1 MSQHTALLPPALGCL
16 CEMDA
21 GWSAWHCGGSSG
33 STDPWSSWCRR
44 TSLENQ
50 PLLSPQPSHHS
61 KWTQFSGWRRY
72 YCSLCQEAGAHPSWG
87 WASFSFG
94 THTLLQLELRSAD
107 TPVTILK
114 KVVGGLSL
122 LRQHTIPSAQQAS
135 LMGGRHQD
143 FKVFLIDITE
153 EKWIGGVP
161 CASVG

>member
-1 MSQHTALLPPALGCL
+1 MQADLLGTAVAAQAPLTPGPA
-16 CEMDA
+16 DA
-21 GWSAWHCGGSSG
+21 GEPAWRTNLFSLQSQVITVNGHSFLGGG
-33 STDPWSSWCRR
+33 GT
-44 TSLENQ
+44 T
-50 PLLSPQPSHHS
+50 
-61 KWTQFSGWRRY
+61 
-72 YCSLCQEAGAHPSWG
+72 AHYVRKQGHIPVG
-87 WASFSFG
+87 GGPFSFV

-107 TPVTILK
+107 TPVTIPK

>member
-1 MSQHTALLPPALGCL
+1 MDTVFWVEEVLLLT
-16 CEMDA
+16 M
-21 GWSAWHCGGSSG
+21 SG
-33 STDPWSSWCRR
+33 SRG
-44 TSLENQ
+44 TSQLGVG
-50 PLLSPQPSHHS
+50 LFL
-61 KWTQFSGWRRY
+61 F
-72 YCSLCQEAGAHPSWG
+72 
-87 WASFSFG
+87 
-94 THTLLQLELRSAD
+94 QLELRSAD
-107 TPVTILK
+107 TPVTIPK